1 MRPRVPRR
9 LQAEADEAEDRDA
22 RDDKV
27 ADMGAQTSDMSGEKS
42 ARPCEDGHWVLLLLL
57 L

>member
-1 MRPRVPRR
+1 MRRSVPRR

-27 ADMGAQTSDMSGEKS
+27 ADMGAQTSDMSGEKC
-42 ARPCEDGHWVLLLLL
+42 ARPCEDGH
-57 L
+57 